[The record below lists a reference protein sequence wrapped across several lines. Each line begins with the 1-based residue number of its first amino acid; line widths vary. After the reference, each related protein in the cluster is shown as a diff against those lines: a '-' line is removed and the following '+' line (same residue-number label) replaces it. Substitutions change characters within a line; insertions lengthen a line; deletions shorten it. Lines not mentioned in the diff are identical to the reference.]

1 MEPGAVTVK
10 LKVVVRVTPPPI
22 PVTVMVE
29 VPAGV
34 VEDVLMVRVVEQV
47 GVHDV
52 EENEGV
58 APEGNPDWE
67 KATDCAVPETSAAP
81 MELETEA
88 PWVTVL
94 LPPLLREKSKEV
106 DAGFTVKL
114 KVVVRSTV
122 PAVPVTVMA

>member
-1 MEPGAVTVK
+1 MA
-10 LKVVVRVTPPPI
+10 
-22 PVTVMVE
+22 E
-29 VPAGV
+29 VPVGMGD
-34 VEDVLMVRVVEQV
+34 VEWMSGEV
-47 GVHDV
+47 GGRGIIDV

-94 LPPLLREKSKEV
+94 LPPLLREKLKEV